1 MARGGSGRR
10 RYRGVFWDTTDRLT
24 VLGLQI
30 GAVAF
35 SVVSVYLLWGIISGA
50 LSESM
55 ALGAADLQRVMHN
68 IQLACRILTV
78 SGIVIIVSGSI
89 RFYLDE
95 VTGYFLFISGA
106 VLRWGMP
113 VAVGSSLRE
122 VTIEAATLPAYV
134 AAQYSF
140 LGTVAL
146 VAAVP
151 FLLVDFARKLRGS
164 KRRAARQSVLV
175 AKEEEIP
182 KSRICIF
189 CWQMPYCRDYLR
201 RFCQAYERRK
211 SCWRIKSGCYCDE
224 DMILRVMKRSATS
237 KVAGF
242 DQRYASLA
250 GDGQKS
256 KDLTGAQR
264 RQRCRECF
272 IYVEHQK
279 LKYRLLSPLAFP
291 ATILLMWVY
300 LVPVKAALHGALEL
314 TDKFAGRLSYGA
326 GHQQILGNQWG
337 TSQSASNTVEWL
349 FMICLGLMV
358 VTYILRGMEYFIF
371 DLQV

>member
-10 RYRGVFWDTTDRLT
+10 RSRGVFWDTTDRLT
-24 VLGLQI
+24 VLGLQV

-78 SGIVIIVSGSI
+78 SGIMIIVSGSI

-95 VTGYFLFISGA
+95 TTGYFLFISGA

-122 VTIEAATLPAYV
+122 VTIEAATLPAFV

-164 KRRAARQSVLV
+164 KRRATLPS
-175 AKEEEIP
+175 P
-182 KSRICIF
+182 
-189 CWQMPYCRDYLR
+189 
-201 RFCQAYERRK
+201 
-211 SCWRIKSGCYCDE
+211 
-224 DMILRVMKRSATS
+224 ILPGV
-237 KVAGF
+237 
-242 DQRYASLA
+242 
-250 GDGQKS
+250 
-256 KDLTGAQR
+256 
-264 RQRCRECF
+264 
-272 IYVEHQK
+272 
-279 LKYRLLSPLAFP
+279 
-291 ATILLMWVY
+291 
-300 LVPVKAALHGALEL
+300 
-314 TDKFAGRLSYGA
+314 
-326 GHQQILGNQWG
+326 
-337 TSQSASNTVEWL
+337 
-349 FMICLGLMV
+349 
-358 VTYILRGMEYFIF
+358 
-371 DLQV
+371 